1 MQIKPEKKVCLLVV
15 IQTQGLLPSESMFFV
30 SLYSG
35 QGLFTRETKH
45 NKTKKPRNSAY
56 YKKKSLNHKR
66 KNKGK
71 KKRYMKI
78 GNNDIM

>member
-35 QGLFTRETKH
+35 QGLFTRET
-45 NKTKKPRNSAY
+45 NLPLLLG
-56 YKKKSLNHKR
+56 LNHCAFFVSLLQHLEVVLQLLLV
-66 KNKGK
+66 
-71 KKRYMKI
+71 
-78 GNNDIM
+78 

>member
-45 NKTKKPRNSAY
+45 DKTKKPRSHQANVTLPVNTEHCLY
-56 YKKKSLNHKR
+56 L
-66 KNKGK
+66 G
-71 KKRYMKI
+71 M
-78 GNNDIM
+78 M